1 MLLGILVLVLGLISL
16 IEVIFPSI
24 AFTFWFYVSVII
36 FVCGLY
42 KIIIEE
48 KITII
53 NAIIT
58 ILGLLFSLVN
68 LDILPPY
75 LINAIIPI
83 LIIILGV
90 TIIYNTSSLKKPYSR
105 NNKSKRYNAILSDNI
120 EKIKTLDK
128 SDIESYTVFGNLK
141 LDLSDLE
148 IEDDINMIVY
158 TIFGESTIIAS
169 DKYNID
175 LTSTAVLGENIKK
188 FDIED
193 SKNKKTIYINCISIF
208 GGAKITKNDKAK
220 NK

>member
-16 IEVIFPSI
+16 IEVIFPTI

-58 ILGLLFSLVN
+58 
-68 LDILPPY
+68 
-75 LINAIIPI
+75 I